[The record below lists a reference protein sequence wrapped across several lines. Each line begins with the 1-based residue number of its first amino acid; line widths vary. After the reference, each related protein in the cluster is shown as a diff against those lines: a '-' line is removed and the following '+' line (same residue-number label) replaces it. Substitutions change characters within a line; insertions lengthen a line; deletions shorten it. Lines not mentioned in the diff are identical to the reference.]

1 MPDFIDQLFDG
12 AQNNGGFV
20 DASREELLKRT
31 AAPQQ
36 QLMPKPQRPKGE
48 ENRVAGQNVQQRGGA
63 DFLGGAAK
71 WVEENVG
78 IPVQDLVDNVFQGDQ
93 KTPDQ
98 IAKERA
104 ASRVTA
110 EKEFQ
115 KQRTAYQ
122 GLKGPVKT
130 AIEATKEVGGVIAGG
145 MTGAAESVLNTA
157 EIAGD
162 SGKWLANLGRV
173 KEDQKPW
180 SSKYEWAS
188 WDLGKDEAGA
198 QTGVGKIAQGFLEFA
213 TLAAATGGFGGLEAA
228 GAKFAAASTNLGKAG
243 VVAKAGLIGGRSGVA
258 ADMMSATRGEGNLS
272 NLIKENAPEWYPTW
286 LTALA
291 VDEDDSPYEA
301 MLKTA
306 FDGFGVAFAGDAVG
320 AFIGGTRAVRRA
332 LKAGATEEAAAA
344 AGEQVFKEKIDSAQ
358 PVSSV
363 TSTQPLDPQQ
373 YVQRLEEVKA
383 ADPATYWSVD
393 SVDPETVAKS
403 ERIVVDGGYGL
414 VAPDGDI
421 KGVFKDPTATRK
433 GVADDILRA
442 AVAKGGMKLDNF
454 DTYLTKVYERNG
466 FVVVGRTP
474 FNADYAPP
482 GWDEALHGRP
492 DVVAMVYDPNGYLK
506 TTSALQNGPRKFYQY
521 SDLITHRDRLLDTYR
536 ILQPVKRQLAT
547 LGDARTLTMLPN
559 GAQVKWLISVDRNV
573 VPAFGLPEGTPAFD
587 ISWDVPD
594 GTEFSSFGRRV
605 MTDFNRIAREH
616 LPPGSVLINSPAGDA
631 YGLRGASPAQSR
643 RAGVDNLRQQYIDAG
658 GNPELR
664 AERWDASS
672 PTEQAQLAR
681 ISGVVDTNASDGI
694 RARLYQ
700 RAGFGP
706 VTEGGSQAAVVRSA
720 PDGRGR
726 WLQPVDLDNPQEAN
740 RLIGAQGTFI
750 DRANRSVGNVYDN
763 AFITS
768 TAEDFNANF
777 FRNQESRGYTQNAFR
792 ADYGPNASPWGQLTD
807 STRRDVLSEYATN
820 AGPNLAQQRLAAL
833 QQQSS
838 QGLPITWDDVA
849 NVVPDRFTPG
859 ATPFEGFYRNLENEI
874 RFINNRVDGWSAL
887 LNPKTGD
894 QVSYYAVRI
903 DDNAILRDL
912 TPDGLDTFAAQH
924 ADVLS
929 RDDALLRAT
938 WNKELDVP
946 EIQLVR
952 AVTTEEEARFLGD
965 LFDQSDYVDVSG
977 RSRPLLGGESLEG
990 TTGNHYASQM
1000 GTPMESRTV
1009 DSTTAIQQ
1017 QMQLRA
1023 AGPEGPRGVSQRTVT
1038 TAQLRRIARAIG
1050 DQPGDLLRQMVR
1062 ENPVNLN
1069 ELSSVSRQSVDEV
1082 VNEAARGMQEA
1093 LGTAGD
1099 IDFSKI
1105 LRQNVGEDE
1114 LLTRAGI
1121 VQVRGLMQE
1130 VSSRLYESGYAVMK
1144 LGEANMETFPQVQR
1158 MADDLKALM
1167 KIHKESAN
1175 AYSKYL
1181 STYKIKVPALGIE
1194 IDNPFTPP
1202 TVEEIAKEIKNA
1214 EKVLDQMV
1222 KDLAS
1227 GDPQARA
1234 EAFRVS
1240 AALVLNEG
1248 DPSKM
1253 PTLWKYIRE
1262 IATGNGLS
1270 IMYDSMLSGP
1280 KTHEINLLSNAIN
1293 TIYRPI
1299 AAATGGDLNV
1309 KRAAAASFYG
1319 FHKTLQE
1326 SFKIASIAMKDGPI
1340 NDGDKAFQRAA
1351 ETNEKLL
1358 LLQRSAEV
1366 SGDDNFRHAVGFL
1379 GVLKDLA
1386 ENPVF
1391 SWPSKLLTT
1400 SDEFFKTM
1408 LSRMEY
1414 NSQTMLRAIEE
1425 STGSSD
1431 PTKQIFER
1439 MLKADLEK
1447 NFDPKTGKILN
1458 PDLINVAKEA
1468 TFQTDLEG
1476 PAKAFASMMD
1486 QIPALR
1492 IFFPFV
1498 KTGHNILVYTATHVP
1513 KLNGYLSEYKAVMN
1527 GTDEYAKA
1535 VYRGREAYGTML
1547 LAAGGIG
1554 GLMGV
1559 VVGNGPPD
1567 PNERKI
1573 WASNHQP
1580 RSIDLTKLSL
1590 GRIKGENGK
1599 HKFMDIGRLEPFG
1612 SLMVA
1617 AADLSAMFQAGQ
1629 LSEDRAAYLRGYL
1642 TYAIASNFTGKSYM
1656 QGLVPLGQALTPGW
1670 QGLKTL
1676 ENLPLQVAN
1685 NFVPLSGY
1693 RRSQSN
1699 AMSAYMQ
1706 EYNSEVDRLLYQ
1718 ATGGLINKGAITY
1731 DYITGEKVQA
1741 LSGGVNSLMPVA
1753 STERGGNK
1761 VKDALERIEFDNSF
1775 IIKSLS
1781 GVKLNAQ
1788 QRSRLQQLMGESG
1801 MQKELEAWVT
1811 HPEFE
1816 PAVQDF
1822 KARLDNGERVYKEN
1836 QPFYNYIVQIMSR
1849 YRDSAV
1855 QQIKQEFPELN
1866 QAVSLEQF
1874 SRFNDRRSIIPT
1886 Q

>member
-1 MPDFIDQLFDG
+1 
-12 AQNNGGFV
+12 
-20 DASREELLKRT
+20 
-31 AAPQQ
+31 
-36 QLMPKPQRPKGE
+36 
-48 ENRVAGQNVQQRGGA
+48 
-63 DFLGGAAK
+63 
-71 WVEENVG
+71 
-78 IPVQDLVDNVFQGDQ
+78 
-93 KTPDQ
+93 
-98 IAKERA
+98 
-104 ASRVTA
+104 
-110 EKEFQ
+110 
-115 KQRTAYQ
+115 
-122 GLKGPVKT
+122 
-130 AIEATKEVGGVIAGG
+130 
-145 MTGAAESVLNTA
+145 
-157 EIAGD
+157 
-162 SGKWLANLGRV
+162 
-173 KEDQKPW
+173 
-180 SSKYEWAS
+180 
-188 WDLGKDEAGA
+188 
-198 QTGVGKIAQGFLEFA
+198 
-213 TLAAATGGFGGLEAA
+213 
-228 GAKFAAASTNLGKAG
+228 
-243 VVAKAGLIGGRSGVA
+243 
-258 ADMMSATRGEGNLS
+258 
-272 NLIKENAPEWYPTW
+272 
-286 LTALA
+286 
-291 VDEDDSPYEA
+291 
-301 MLKTA
+301 
-306 FDGFGVAFAGDAVG
+306 
-320 AFIGGTRAVRRA
+320 
-332 LKAGATEEAAAA
+332 
-344 AGEQVFKEKIDSAQ
+344 
-358 PVSSV
+358 
-363 TSTQPLDPQQ
+363 
-373 YVQRLEEVKA
+373 
-383 ADPATYWSVD
+383 
-393 SVDPETVAKS
+393 
-403 ERIVVDGGYGL
+403 
-414 VAPDGDI
+414 
-421 KGVFKDPTATRK
+421 
-433 GVADDILRA
+433 
-442 AVAKGGMKLDNF
+442 
-454 DTYLTKVYERNG
+454 
-466 FVVVGRTP
+466 
-474 FNADYAPP
+474 
-482 GWDEALHGRP
+482 
-492 DVVAMVYDPNGYLK
+492 
-506 TTSALQNGPRKFYQY
+506 
-521 SDLITHRDRLLDTYR
+521 
-536 ILQPVKRQLAT
+536 
-547 LGDARTLTMLPN
+547 
-559 GAQVKWLISVDRNV
+559 
-573 VPAFGLPEGTPAFD
+573 
-587 ISWDVPD
+587 
-594 GTEFSSFGRRV
+594 
-605 MTDFNRIAREH
+605 
-616 LPPGSVLINSPAGDA
+616 
-631 YGLRGASPAQSR
+631 
-643 RAGVDNLRQQYIDAG
+643 
-658 GNPELR
+658 
-664 AERWDASS
+664 
-672 PTEQAQLAR
+672 
-681 ISGVVDTNASDGI
+681 
-694 RARLYQ
+694 
-700 RAGFGP
+700 
-706 VTEGGSQAAVVRSA
+706 
-720 PDGRGR
+720 
-726 WLQPVDLDNPQEAN
+726 
-740 RLIGAQGTFI
+740 
-750 DRANRSVGNVYDN
+750 
-763 AFITS
+763 
-768 TAEDFNANF
+768 
-777 FRNQESRGYTQNAFR
+777 
-792 ADYGPNASPWGQLTD
+792 
-807 STRRDVLSEYATN
+807 VLSEYASN
-820 AGPNLAQQRLAAL
+820 AGPNLTQQRLTAL
-833 QQQSS
+833 QQQSN

-849 NVVPDRFTPG
+849 NVVPERFTPG
-859 ATPFEGFYRNLENEI
+859 ATPFENFYRNFENDI
-874 RFINNRVDGWSAL
+874 RSIATRTDGWSAL

-912 TPDGLDTFAAQH
+912 TPDGIDTFAAQH
-924 ADVLS
+924 ADILS
-929 RDDALLRAT
+929 RDDALIRAT

-952 AVTTEEEARFLGD
+952 SVTTEDEARFLGD
-965 LFDQSDYVDVSG
+965 LFDQSDFVDVSG

-990 TTGNHYASQM
+990 TTGNHYASQV
-1000 GTPMESRTV
+1000 GIPMESRTV

-1017 QMQLRA
+1017 QMQVRS
-1023 AGPEGPRGVSQRTVT
+1023 AGPEGPRGSSQRTVT

-1093 LGTAGD
+1093 LGATGD

-1130 VSSRLYESGYAVMK
+1130 VSTRLYESGYAVMK
-1144 LGEANMETFPQVQR
+1144 LGEANMDTFPQVQR

-1175 AYSKYL
+1175 AYSRYL
-1181 STYKIKVPALGIE
+1181 SSYKIKVPALGIE

-1202 TVEEIAKEIKNA
+1202 TAEELVKEIKNA
-1214 EKVLDQMV
+1214 EKVLDKMV
-1222 KDLAS
+1222 TDLAS

-1234 EAFRVS
+1234 EAFRIS
-1240 AALVLNEG
+1240 AALVLNDG
-1248 DPSKM
+1248 DPAKM

-1270 IMYDSMLSGP
+1270 IMYNSMLSGP

-1299 AAATGGDLNV
+1299 AAATGGDLAV

-1319 FHKTLQE
+1319 FHRTLQE
-1326 SFKIASIAMKDGPI
+1326 SFRIASVAMKDGPI

-1351 ETNEKLL
+1351 EANEKLL

-1414 NSQTMLRAIEE
+1414 NSQTMMRAIEE
-1425 STGSSD
+1425 SSGSSD
-1431 PTKQIFER
+1431 PTKEIFER
-1439 MLKADLEK
+1439 MLKADIDK

-1458 PDLINVAKEA
+1458 TDLLDVAREA

-1476 PAKAFASMMD
+1476 PARAFASMIE
-1486 QIPALR
+1486 QIPVLR
-1492 IFFPFV
+1492 VFFPFV

-1513 KLNGYLSEYKAVMN
+1513 KLNSLLAEHKAVMN

-1535 VYRGREAYGTML
+1535 VYRGREAYGTAL

-1554 GLMGV
+1554 GLMGI

-1573 WASNHQP
+1573 WASNHQQ

-1617 AADLSAMFQAGQ
+1617 AADLAAMVQAGQ

-1676 ENLPLQVAN
+1676 ESLPLQTGN
-1685 NFVPLSGY
+1685 NFIPLSGA
-1693 RRSQSN
+1693 RRNLAN
-1699 AMSAYMQ
+1699 ALSPYMQ

-1718 ATGGLINKGAITY
+1718 GFLIRTGSPTY

-1741 LSGGVNSLMPVA
+1741 LSGGVNALMPVA
-1753 STERGGNK
+1753 STDRGGNK

-1801 MQKELEAWVT
+1801 MQKEIQAWVT

-1816 PAVQDF
+1816 PAVQSF
-1822 KARLDNGERVYKEN
+1822 QARLNNGERVYKEN

-1866 QAVSLEQF
+1866 QAVNLEQF
-1874 SRFNDRRSIIPT
+1874 GRFNDRRSIIPT

>member
-12 AQNNGGFV
+12 AQNNSGFV
-20 DASREELLKRT
+20 DMSRQEPLKRT
-31 AAPQQ
+31 VAPPQ

-48 ENRVAGQNVQQRGGA
+48 ENRVAGQNVQQRTIPGLPSSPLDGA
-63 DFLGGAAK
+63 LQGVGK
-71 WVEENVG
+71 WIEENAQ
-78 IPVQDLVDNVFQGDQ
+78 IPLADMVDNVFQGNQ

-98 IAKERA
+98 IAEERRRKRA
-104 ASRVTA
+104 A
-110 EKEFQ
+110 
-115 KQRTAYQ
+115 
-122 GLKGPVKT
+122 GLKRD
-130 AIEATKEVGGVIAGG
+130 KELTEYYRKDPGGEPIRVVGGAIR
-145 MTGAAESVLNTA
+145 GAAESVLNTA

-198 QTGVGKIAQGFLEFA
+198 QTGVGKIAQGFLELA
-213 TLAAATGGFGGLEAA
+213 TLAAATGGFGGLQSA
-228 GAKFAAASTNLGKAG
+228 GARFAAASTNLGKAG

-258 ADMMSATRGEGNLS
+258 ADMMSATRGEGNIS

-306 FDGFGVAFAGDAVG
+306 FDGFGVGFAGDAVG
-320 AFIGGTRAVRRA
+320 AFISGTRAVSRA
-332 LKAGATEEAAAA
+332 LKAGATEEVAAA

-358 PVSSV
+358 PVSSL

-383 ADPATYWSVD
+383 SDPSFYWSVD
-393 SVDPETVAKS
+393 SIDAETVAKS
-403 ERIVVDGGYGL
+403 KVISVEGGNGL
-414 VAPDGDI
+414 VTSDGEI
-421 KGVFKDPTATRK
+421 KGVFGTVK
-433 GVADDILRA
+433 GAGNRIMEEAIRQ
-442 AVAKGGMKLDNF
+442 GGIKLDNF
-454 DTYLTKVYERNG
+454 ETDILKSLYERNG
-466 FVVVGRTP
+466 FVTVGRTP
-474 FNADYAPP
+474 FNTEYAPP
-482 GWDEALHGRP
+482 GWDEARHGKP
-492 DVVAMVYDPNGYLK
+492 DVVAMIHDPHGVLDKHLTTGDLAKRFNSYEDMIEFRDYLLREYPELLPIK
-506 TTSALQNGPRKFYQY
+506 QQLLQGDYAKSLTT
-521 SDLITHRDRLLDTYR
+521 
-536 ILQPVKRQLAT
+536 
-547 LGDARTLTMLPN
+547 LPN
-559 GAQVKWLISVDRNV
+559 GAQITWSIRADTDLSLGY
-573 VPAFGLPEGTPAFD
+573 GLPQGTPSFNIQWGVD
-587 ISWDVPD
+587 S
-594 GTEFSSFGRRV
+594 GTEFGTYGRRV
-605 MTDFNRIAREH
+605 MTDFNRIAREQF
-616 LPPGSVLINSPAGDA
+616 PPGSVLTNYPAGDD
-631 YGLRGASPAQSR
+631 YGLRGASEAQAR
-643 RAGVDNLRQQYIDAG
+643 RALSARTSITPEMEEAGFNAFREYSPSRTRETWDALD
-658 GNPELR
+658 PELR
-664 AERWDASS
+664 TGYILGTNGVSYNSS
-672 PTEQAQLAR
+672 YT
-681 ISGVVDTNASDGI
+681 SV
-694 RARLYQ
+694 RARLYE

-706 VTEGGSQAAVVRSA
+706 TTNDGIQASVVRSS

-726 WLQPVDLDNPQEAN
+726 WLQPLDLENPDEAR
-740 RLIGAQGTFI
+740 RLIGSQSTFVE
-750 DRANRSVGNVYDN
+750 RALAKGNE
-763 AFITS
+763 IH
-768 TAEDFNANF
+768 DFTF
-777 FRNQESRGYTQNAFR
+777 SGPLQE
-792 ADYGPNASPWGQLTD
+792 
-807 STRRDVLSEYATN
+807 
-820 AGPNLAQQRLAAL
+820 RLAVL
-833 QQQSS
+833 KNQSS

-849 NVVPDRFTPG
+849 NVVPERFTPG
-859 ATPFEGFYRNLENEI
+859 ATPFEGFYRNLENDI
-874 RFINNRVDGWSAL
+874 RSIATRSDGWSAL

-952 AVTTEEEARFLGD
+952 AVSTEDEARFLGD

-1144 LGEANMETFPQVQR
+1144 LGEANMDTFPQVQR

-1270 IMYDSMLSGP
+1270 IMYNSMLSGP

-1299 AAATGGDLNV
+1299 AAATGGDLTV

-1319 FHKTLQE
+1319 FHKTLQD
-1326 SFKIASIAMKDGPI
+1326 SFKIASVAMKDGPI

-1351 ETNEKLL
+1351 EANEKLL

-1425 STGSSD
+1425 SSGSSD

-1458 PDLINVAKEA
+1458 TDLINVAKEA

-1476 PAKAFASMMD
+1476 PARAFASMID

-1513 KLNGYLSEYKAVMN
+1513 KLNGLLSEYKAVMN

-1567 PNERKI
+1567 INERKI

-1670 QGLKTL
+1670 QGLRTL
-1676 ENLPLQVAN
+1676 ESIPAQALN
-1685 NFVPLSGY
+1685 NFIPLSGA
-1693 RRSQSN
+1693 RRTLAN
-1699 AMSAYMQ
+1699 ALSPYMQ
-1706 EYNSEVDRLLYQ
+1706 EFNSEIERLLYQ
-1718 ATGGLINKGAITY
+1718 GTGGLLRNGATTY

-1816 PAVQDF
+1816 SAVQDF

-1836 QPFYNYIVQIMSR
+1836 QPFYNYIVQVMSR
-1849 YRDSAV
+1849 YRDTAV
-1855 QQIKQEFPELN
+1855 EQIKQEFPELN

-1874 SRFNDRRSIIPT
+1874 TRFNDRRSIIPT